1 MTHDARATGTA
12 LGAQRRDVLRL
23 VPRETAPM
31 VGSGVIIGLVATL
44 GLTRLVR
51 AMLYEV
57 QPNDPA
63 TFAAVAITLAVVA
76 MVASFVPARRASR
89 VDPVIAIRND

>member
-1 MTHDARATGTA
+1 MFG
-12 LGAQRRDVLRL
+12 
-23 VPRETAPM
+23 
-31 VGSGVIIGLVATL
+31 
-44 GLTRLVR
+44 

-63 TFAAVAITLAVVA
+63 TFTAVAITLAVVA

>member
-1 MTHDARATGTA
+1 MTQERRAGHSERSA
-12 LGAQRRDVLRL
+12 ADVLRL

-31 VGSGVIIGLVATL
+31 VGSGVIIGLVAAL

-76 MVASFVPARRASR
+76 MVRRSCPRGARAGST
-89 VDPVIAIRND
+89 P